1 MRDIF
6 ILNIKRPHEVTTK
19 TSFEI
24 VNVVFNYFSEFN
36 LQLPRTF
43 KSKLSLWLNIS
54 LAFR

>member
-24 VNVVFNYFSEFN
+24 VNVVFNYFYELIF
-36 LQLPRTF
+36 QLLRTF
-43 KSKLSLWLNIS
+43 KSKLCS
-54 LAFR
+54 